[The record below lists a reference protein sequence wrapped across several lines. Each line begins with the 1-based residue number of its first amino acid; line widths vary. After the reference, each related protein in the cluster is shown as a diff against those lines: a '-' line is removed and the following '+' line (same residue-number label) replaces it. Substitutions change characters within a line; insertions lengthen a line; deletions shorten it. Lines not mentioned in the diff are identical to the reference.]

1 MKGCHHDR
9 QHSWQTSVPI
19 SMIAGSR
26 GNKTVF
32 HSSHKILIK
41 IITMVGVQITNN
53 NFKINML
60 SFLAY
65 AIVNL
70 DVFQHFPVVP
80 ENENNKNNNSN
91 DTNINDKNKWQ
102 RNQSWYLSAP
112 IGMSAGKRWFNC
124 CTKLSW
130 SKTYNHLHTKYSKTA
145 QHWNVNRMTE
155 CCVLI
160 TVRMNP
166 HGFCCHHGQSEGVQD
181 ILAV

>member
-1 MKGCHHDR
+1 
-9 QHSWQTSVPI
+9 
-19 SMIAGSR
+19 MIAGSR

-41 IITMVGVQITNN
+41 IITIVGVQITNN

-91 DTNINDKNKWQ
+91 DTNINDKNK
-102 RNQSWYLSAP
+102 
-112 IGMSAGKRWFNC
+112 
-124 CTKLSW
+124 
-130 SKTYNHLHTKYSKTA
+130 
-145 QHWNVNRMTE
+145 
-155 CCVLI
+155 
-160 TVRMNP
+160 
-166 HGFCCHHGQSEGVQD
+166 
-181 ILAV
+181 